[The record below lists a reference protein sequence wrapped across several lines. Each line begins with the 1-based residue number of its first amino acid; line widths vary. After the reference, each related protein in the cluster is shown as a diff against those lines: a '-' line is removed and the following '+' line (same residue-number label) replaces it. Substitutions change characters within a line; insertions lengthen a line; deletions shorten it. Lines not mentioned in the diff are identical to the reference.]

1 MPEEGPFV
9 SKELKPFQKLASL
22 TSSHV
27 KWYIRDWET
36 ENVIV
41 SIGDFPNVSLIGT
54 KGCINYNPMLSLRQH
69 GYPMN
74 GPPKVEAL
82 EPFILHGVEMDH
94 PMVKKIKRSWQAVI
108 RKGKELGRR
117 NVIAQEPYICWVRE
131 RVQIIKLPYPFD
143 PSIYPV
149 IPEPEPILPED
160 VEKLNNRIKELELE
174 NADLRIRLGR
184 VSVENGNLKDD
195 QQKKDKELEV
205 SNKRARESEARREKF
220 GQALFSTKS
229 VFKSKEEEL
238 DRALL
243 RIQKLNKTLELTLE
257 MKREAR
263 LISEIRTRELENTIQ
278 KYKDALEREKLKTEE
293 SERVCT
299 RLKHH
304 LDRADARIQALEG
317 GDQDAAYMVL
327 LNECRYWRNLY
338 RDIEATK
345 AEDVRIIQDLQGLYT
360 EWKGK
365 FLKLSGFAS
374 SIMRELPEKLQ
385 EADWCMC
392 PENTPHQ
399 VYNFIKFCPTIEP
412 QPARAVPTTW
422 PTYGLPPGFTP
433 AVEGAPGFAPS
444 AQQTAPLPTINENH
458 PVVHTFAPPLVRA
471 HVQPYFEDQ
480 QHAPDFSDEDEE
492 RQEDLRGMKENYQLL
507 EKRLRAM
514 EGDQVFGATAK
525 EMCLVSGLVIP
536 AKFRTPD
543 FDKYEGHS
551 CPKSHLIMYYRKMA
565 AHVEDD
571 KLMIHCFQDSLRGA
585 PSKWYLSLDQSRI
598 RCFQDLSDAFI
609 QHYKYNMDMAPD
621 RRQLLN
627 LVEKK
632 ILSFRDVGPNVKNNP
647 LPAHGDVNAVEDA
660 SDVCVIKNVE
670 DVKTPLLALHAGL
683 VRARLIDTCHDSCE
697 ECAIQPKGCKVVRND
712 IQNLMNQGILQI
724 CGPTTNEEISVIEP
738 VFNIPEPFEVTYHR
752 RDVVHPSPVVV
763 CMPTPFP
770 FESTK
775 AVPWKYGITM
785 VDGVVDGKPEATE
798 SKKGVENVD
807 TDITNIAGT
816 SRMTRSGRIYT
827 PNFDVNPQEPARG
840 TTNVN
845 PTPER
850 GGAQPAVQTDEA
862 KTSFQALE
870 ISNATLEEVK
880 DPVEKAS
887 LSFASLK
894 SAKSAVE
901 SGGPAGWGQED
912 KKEVKVGTTLEA
924 SIKERLIKL
933 LHEYVDVFAWSYQ
946 DMPGLDTDIVV
957 HKIPLQPDCPP
968 VKQKLRRARPD
979 MALKICDEV
988 KRQFDA
994 GFLAVAKYPQ
1004 WVANIVPVPKKDG
1017 KVRMCVDYRDL
1028 NKASPKDDFPLPHI
1042 DTLVD
1047 NTARFAVFSFMD
1059 GFSGYNQI
1067 KMDPE
1072 DMEKTTF
1079 ITPWGTFCYK
1089 VMPFGLKNAGAT
1101 YQRAMVTLFHDM
1113 MHKEIEVYVDD
1124 MIAKSQSEED
1134 HIDHLQKLFE
1144 RLRKFRLRL
1153 NPAKC
1158 TFGVRSGKLLGF
1170 IVSQRGI
1177 EVDPDKVR
1185 AIQEMP
1191 APCTEREVRGF
1202 LGRLNYIS
1210 RFISHMTAT
1219 CEPIFKLLRK
1229 DQAVEWNSDCQMA
1242 FERVGQYLQEPPIL
1256 IPPVQGRPLFMYLTV
1271 LEKSMGCVLGQH
1283 DETGRKEHAIYYLSK
1298 RFTDCETRYSLLEKT
1313 CCALAW
1319 AARRLRQYMICHT
1332 TLLISKMDP
1341 IKYIFEKP
1349 ALTGRLA
1356 RWQMLLSE
1364 YDIQYVS
1371 QKAIKG
1377 SVLSDYLAN
1386 QPVEDYQSLKFD
1398 FPDEDIMVVKDC
1410 EIPGPDEGPEPGSR
1424 WKLMFDARLCFDC
1437 TNNIAEYEACILGI
1451 EAAIDLRIKI
1461 LEVCGDSALVIYQVK
1476 GEWET
1481 RDTKLIPY
1489 RAHVMELIKY
1499 FDEITFRHIPRTENQ
1514 IADALAML
1522 ASMYQV
1528 RFHNEAPLIQ
1538 IERKV
1543 EPAYCQSVE
1552 EEADGKPWFH
1562 DIKCFLQNQ
1571 EYPTD
1576 ATTLDK
1582 KTLRKLASKFFLSN
1596 GVLYKRNHDMIL
1608 LRCVDE
1614 READMLIKEIHEGSF
1629 GTHANGHAMAKKIL
1643 RAVNVLTSPWPF
1655 SMWGIDM
1662 IGAIEP
1668 KASNGHRFILVA
1680 IDYFTKWVEAA
1691 SYANV
1696 TKQVVA
1702 RFLKKEI
1709 ICRYGIPSRIITD
1722 NGTNLNNKTM
1732 KELCESFKIEHHNS
1746 SPYRPKMNGAV
1757 EAANKNIKKI
1767 LVYGMEAV
1775 LPIEVEIPSM
1785 RILMETKLEE
1795 AEWIQNRFDQLNLID
1810 EKRLTSLC
1818 HGQLY
1823 QKRLKR
1829 AFDKKVRVREFR
1841 EGDLVLKKILPIH
1854 KDSRGKWTPNYEG
1867 PYVVKKVFS
1876 GGALILTTMDGEELS
1891 HPVNSDAVKK

>member
-1 MPEEGPFV
+1 MVKAKFHQYRVVGRGLPTETDEHPKIYRMKLWATNEVRAKSKFWYFLRKLKKEVERIIGRNLKDHYPFPKLDEDIPPKRIVSALGLKVSEVVDNWDVKGPFSGFSRKFLEDQAKKMEKEGDWESFYAVLAVLIYGIVLFPNIDHFVDHLAVRIFLSGNPVPFLLADLYYTLHDRHERKGGIVLCCAQLLHAWFRSHMPEEGPFV

-41 SIGDFPNVSLIGT
+41 SIGDFPNVPLIGT

-74 GPPKVEAL
+74 GPPKAEAL
-82 EPFILHGVEMDH
+82 EPFILHGIEADH

-108 RKGKELGRR
+108 RKGKEL
-117 NVIAQEPYICWVRE
+117 
-131 RVQIIKLPYPFD
+131 
-143 PSIYPV
+143 
-149 IPEPEPILPED
+149 EPILPED
-160 VEKLNNRIKELELE
+160 VEELNARIKELELE
-174 NADLRIRLGR
+174 NADLRIKLGR
-184 VSVENGNLKDD
+184 VSIENGNLKDD

-220 GQALFSTKS
+220 GQALYSTKS

-278 KYKDALEREKLKTEE
+278 KYQDALEREKLKTEE

-338 RDIEATK
+338 RDIEVTK

-385 EADWCMC
+385 EADWAKLDTQTTVVSEIAG
-392 PENTPHQ
+392 PS
-399 VYNFIKFCPTIEP
+399 IEP
-412 QPARAVPTTW
+412 QPVRAVPTTW

-433 AVEGAPGFAPS
+433 TVEGAPGFAPP

-492 RQEDLRGMKENYQLL
+492 RQEDLRGMKENYQML

-525 EMCLVSGLVIP
+525 EMCLVSGLMIP
-536 AKFRTPD
+536 TKFKTPD

-551 CPKSHLIMYYRKMA
+551 CPKSHLIMYYRKMV

-585 PSKWYLSLDQSRI
+585 PSKW
-598 RCFQDLSDAFI
+598 
-609 QHYKYNMDMAPD
+609 
-621 RRQLLN
+621 
-627 LVEKK
+627 
-632 ILSFRDVGPNVKNNP
+632 RD
-647 LPAHGDVNAVEDA
+647 
-660 SDVCVIKNVE
+660 I
-670 DVKTPLLALHAGL
+670 
-683 VRARLIDTCHDSCE
+683 
-697 ECAIQPKGCKVVRND
+697 
-712 IQNLMNQGILQI
+712 
-724 CGPTTNEEISVIEP
+724 
-738 VFNIPEPFEVTYHR
+738 
-752 RDVVHPSPVVV
+752 VHPSPMVV

-775 AVPWKYGITM
+775 AVPWKYDITV
-785 VDGVVDGKPEATE
+785 VDGFVDGKPKIAE
-798 SKKGVENVD
+798 SKEVLENVD

-827 PNFDVNPQEPARG
+827 PNVNVNPQEPTRG
-840 TTNVN
+840 AANVN
-845 PTPER
+845 PTPEQ

-862 KTSFQALE
+862 SEEDFIISQLSSFRYIEADEDALETSFQALE

-894 SAKSAVE
+894 SAKSA
-901 SGGPAGWGQED
+901 
-912 KKEVKVGTTLEA
+912 
-924 SIKERLIKL
+924 L

-957 HKIPLQPDCPP
+957 HKLPLQPDCPP

-1047 NTARFAVFSFMD
+1047 NTAKFAVFSFMD

-1144 RLRKFRLRL
+1144 RLRKFRLQL

-1191 APCTEREVRGF
+1191 APRTEREVRGF

-1242 FERVGQYLQEPPIL
+1242 FERIGQYLQEPPIL

-1298 RFTDCETRYSLLEKT
+1298 RFTDYESRYSLLEKT
-1313 CCALAW
+1313 CYALAW

-1410 EIPGPDEGPEPGSR
+1410 EIPGLDEGPEPGSR

-1489 RAHVMELIKY
+1489 RAYVMELIKY

-1543 EPAYCQSVE
+1543 EPAYCQLVE

-1608 LRCVDE
+1608 LRCVDG
-1614 READMLIKEIHEGSF
+1614 READLLIKEIHEGSF

-1876 GGALILTTMDGEELS
+1876 GGALILTTMDDEELS

>member
-27 KWYIRDWET
+27 RWYIRDWET

-41 SIGDFPNVSLIGT
+41 SIGDFPNVPLIGT

-74 GPPKVEAL
+74 GPPKAKAL
-82 EPFILHGVEMDH
+82 EPFILHGVEADH

-108 RKGKELGRR
+108 RKGKEL
-117 NVIAQEPYICWVRE
+117 
-131 RVQIIKLPYPFD
+131 
-143 PSIYPV
+143 
-149 IPEPEPILPED
+149 
-160 VEKLNNRIKELELE
+160 
-174 NADLRIRLGR
+174 
-184 VSVENGNLKDD
+184 ENGNLKDD

-220 GQALFSTKS
+220 GQALYSTKS

-278 KYKDALEREKLKTEE
+278 KYKDTLEREKLKTEE
-293 SERVCT
+293 
-299 RLKHH
+299 
-304 LDRADARIQALEG
+304 
-317 GDQDAAYMVL
+317 
-327 LNECRYWRNLY
+327 YWRNLY
-338 RDIEATK
+338 RDIEVTK

-385 EADWCMC
+385 EADWCIARQRMADQ
-392 PENTPHQ
+392 EHELERVSSELEDLRGNMGQ
-399 VYNFIKFCPTIEP
+399 VMEILQVIRAKLDTQTTVVSEIAGPSIEP

-433 AVEGAPGFAPS
+433 TVEGAPGFAPP

-551 CPKSHLIMYYRKMA
+551 CPKR
-565 AHVEDD
+565 
-571 KLMIHCFQDSLRGA
+571 
-585 PSKWYLSLDQSRI
+585 
-598 RCFQDLSDAFI
+598 
-609 QHYKYNMDMAPD
+609 
-621 RRQLLN
+621 
-627 LVEKK
+627 
-632 ILSFRDVGPNVKNNP
+632 
-647 LPAHGDVNAVEDA
+647 
-660 SDVCVIKNVE
+660 
-670 DVKTPLLALHAGL
+670 L
-683 VRARLIDTCHDSCE
+683 VRARLIDACHDSCE

-712 IQNLMNQGILQI
+712 IQNLMNQGVLQI
-724 CGPTTNEEISVIEP
+724 SGPAINEEVSVIEP

-752 RDVVHPSPVVV
+752 REVVHPSPVVV

-775 AVPWKYGITM
+775 AVPWKYDITV
-785 VDGVVDGKPEATE
+785 VDGVVDGKPKIAE
-798 SKKGVENVD
+798 SKEVLENVD
-807 TDITNIAGT
+807 TDVTNIAGT

-827 PNFDVNPQEPARG
+827 PNFNVNPQEPTGGAA
-840 TTNVN
+840 NVN
-845 PTPER
+845 PTPEQ
-850 GGAQPAVQTDEA
+850 GGAQSAVQTDEA
-862 KTSFQALE
+862 TC
-870 ISNATLEEVK
+870 NT
-880 DPVEKAS
+880 
-887 LSFASLK
+887 LSFSNEKLPKEGKNHNRALHVSIK
-894 SAKSAVE
+894 C
-901 SGGPAGWGQED
+901 QED
-912 KKEVKVGTTLEA
+912 ALARVLVDTGSSLNVLPKRALAKLSYQGSELKPSALV
-924 SIKERLIKL
+924 L

-957 HKIPLQPDCPP
+957 HKLPLQPDCPP
-968 VKQKLRRARPD
+968 VKQKLRRTRPD

-1047 NTARFAVFSFMD
+1047 NTAKFAVFSFMD

-1191 APCTEREVRGF
+1191 APRTEREVRGF

-1242 FERVGQYLQEPPIL
+1242 FDKIGQYLQEPPIL

-1386 QPVEDYQSLKFD
+1386 QPVEDYQPLKFD

-1410 EIPGPDEGPEPGSR
+1410 EVPGLDEGPEPGSR

-1489 RAHVMELIKY
+1489 RAYVMELIKY

-1608 LRCVDE
+1608 LRCVDG

-1823 QKRLKR
+1823 QKWLKR

-1867 PYVVKKVFS
+1867 PYVVKKAFS
-1876 GGALILTTMDGEELS
+1876 GGALILTTMDDEELS